1 VRATTATRAPDWAS
15 LRATERPM
23 PDEPPVTS
31 AIFSLGTSSSWPT
44 HGQRWIYRPDD
55 AHQRPRGEQFRKPKT
70 KTTNQNENL
79 KRKRK
84 PFWFSFSLL
93 VLVTRSRR
101 SFWLYSFALL
111 HKTERRRAGMIRR
124 GAASVL
130 LLYRFTAGT

>member
-1 VRATTATRAPDWAS
+1 MR
-15 LRATERPM
+15 
-23 PDEPPVTS
+23 TS
-31 AIFSLGTSSSWPT
+31 AREGNIFENPKRKRPT
-44 HGQRWIYRPDD
+44 
-55 AHQRPRGEQFRKPKT
+55 KT
-70 KTTNQNENL
+70 KTSNENEN
-79 KRKRK
+79 RSGSRSRY
-84 PFWFSFSLL
+84 SFSLL